1 MTPLYSCQAQV
12 DAVLNT
18 HTMTRKDQIVQDI
31 YTVINGRL
39 NISEHA
45 NNLDHS
51 QRLAYE
57 LGFIVGILA
66 DLAERDSYVHDE
78 LYTRLRRRGWQLVIF
93 PV

>member
-1 MTPLYSCQAQV
+1 M
-12 DAVLNT
+12 LNT
-18 HTMTRKDQIVQDI
+18 VTMTRKDRIVQDI

-39 NISEHA
+39 NISEQA

-66 DLAERDSYVHDE
+66 DLAEGDSYVE
-78 LYTRLRRRGWQLVIF
+78 ETLYRRLKNRS
-93 PV
+93 